1 MFNRLLHTGKLSYL
15 WISILIIILDQA
27 SKLCALSYLTFA
39 MPIKVFPGLNFSLVY
54 NYGAAFSFLDN
65 SNEVWQVFLFSI
77 IAIVLVIF
85 LFFWLARL
93 SDGHKVLA
101 IGLCLILGG
110 AIGNLYDR
118 LAYGYVIDFID
129 CYVYKYHWPVFNIA
143 DMAICIGAFFVII
156 SSFKSTK

>member
-1 MFNRLLHTGKLSYL
+1 MFNKLFHKGKLSYL
-15 WISILIIILDQA
+15 WVSVLIIVFDQI

-39 MPIKVFPGLNFSLVY
+39 RPMEVFPGLNFTLIY

-65 SNEVWQVFLFSI
+65 RNEVWQVFLFSI

-85 LFFWLARL
+85 LLCWLAKV
-93 SDGHKVLA
+93 SNSHKVLA

-110 AIGNLYDR
+110 AVGNLYDR

-129 CYVYKYHWPVFNIA
+129 CYVYKYHWPIFNIA
-143 DMAICIGAFFVII
+143 DMSICIGAFLVIV
-156 SSFKSTK
+156 SSFKSSK